1 VLSIILTNL
10 RRRPARTL
18 LTALGIGVGVAT
30 IVALL
35 SFTQGLSR
43 TAAGFVHLGGSDLG
57 VFQANVADPTAS
69 VLPQEM
75 VGRLQRSPLVAQAT
89 PLLLIVEGIHKDPSA
104 IVFGA
109 DPHGFFARQ
118 LVLLDGHLPLDEG
131 SELLIGDEL
140 AAQQHLEPASTQ
152 QGFATTNG
160 KHLASANGRAGL
172 GVKGSL
178 EVSGHTYRVAGVYH
192 SGILFEDSGAVL
204 GLEEARRLSGRSGEE
219 TDVVVRL
226 QPKVRAGAA
235 GSAIERSFPGTQAIS
250 DPQQALRVGANG
262 TLISKAILV
271 IVVIAL
277 IVGVIGVMNTMAMA
291 IAERQSE
298 LGLLSTVG
306 WSPARV
312 ATLILGEGIA
322 VSVIGAALG
331 LLLGV
336 IGAQEL
342 VKALGVSS
350 YVSPTV
356 TAWGLGRGLL
366 VGVAIGV
373 LGGVYPAWRVTR
385 MTPLKALSGT

>member
-1 VLSIILTNL
+1 MLSIIFTNL

-18 LTALGIGVGVAT
+18 LTAFGIGVGVAT

-35 SFTQGLSR
+35 SFTQGLRR

-57 VFQANVADPTAS
+57 VFQASVADPTAS
-69 VLPQEM
+69 LLPQET
-75 VGRLQRSPLVAQAT
+75 VARLQSSPLVSQAT
-89 PLLLIVEGIHKDPSA
+89 PLLLIVESIRGDPSA
-104 IVFGA
+104 IAFGA

-118 LVLLDGHLPLDEG
+118 LVLLDGHLPRSES
-131 SELLIGDEL
+131 SELLVGDRL
-140 AAQQHLEPASTQ
+140 AAQRDLVPGST
-152 QGFATTNG
+152 
-160 KHLASANGRAGL
+160 
-172 GVKGSL
+172 L
-178 EVSGHTYRVAGVYH
+178 EVSGHARRVAGVYH

-204 GLEEARRLSGRSGEE
+204 ALEEARRLSGRPGEE

-226 QPKVRAGAA
+226 KPRVQAA
-235 GSAIERSFPGTQAIS
+235 AAARAIERELPGTQAIS
-250 DPQQALRVGANG
+250 DPEQALRVGANG

-312 ATLILGEGIA
+312 AALILGEGVA

-331 LLLGV
+331 LLFGV

-356 TAWGLGRGLL
+356 TAWALGRGLL

-373 LGGVYPAWRVTR
+373 LGGLYPAWRVTR